1 MTCLFTGDSAQGQ
14 GSRSDQSLIGLSL
27 TLGGIATHPRTG
39 ALSADLRLKHLSA
52 KRATALSTA
61 AAQMTRAQDATG
73 THNLIARQRGNGI
86 TSNDRRNFA

>member
-1 MTCLFTGDSAQGQ
+1 MTRIFKGDSAQGQ

-27 TLGGIATHPRTG
+27 TLGGIATHPRTV

-86 TSNDRRNFA
+86 TSNDRRDFA

>member
-39 ALSADLRLKHLSA
+39 DLSAGLALTHLCA
-52 KRATALSTA
+52 KRAITLSTGTPPML
-61 AAQMTRAQDATG
+61 QAQDAKRA
-73 THNLIARQRGNGI
+73 HNLIARQRGNGI
-86 TSNDRRNFA
+86 TSNDRRHFA

>member
-39 ALSADLRLKHLSA
+39 DLSADLALKHLCV
-52 KRATALSTA
+52 KRANARSTA
-61 AAQMTRAQDATG
+61 AAPMTWAQDATG
-73 THNLIARQRGNGI
+73 AHNLIARQRGNGI